1 MPDYQQPIEFRPGC
15 IPPDVAIV
23 EELASFVGTTVEAGF
38 SGGKAL
44 YSRSRGTHSYS
55 IPAATRGEREEM
67 LYLWGKAQG
76 GTRYMT
82 YLAPGEQEPIKVRFR
97 NLETRA
103 QAGGL
108 WSIEV
113 ELEEAL

>member
-15 IPPDVAIV
+15 IPPEVSIV
-23 EELASFVGTTVEAGF
+23 EELASFVGTTTEGGF

-55 IPAATRGEREEM
+55 IPAATKGEYEEM
-67 LYLWGKAQG
+67 LYLWSKSQG
-76 GTRYMT
+76 GCRYMT
-82 YLAPGEQEPIKVRFR
+82 YLPPGVHEPIKVRFR

-103 QAGGL
+103 QAKGF
-108 WSIEV
+108 WSIEI